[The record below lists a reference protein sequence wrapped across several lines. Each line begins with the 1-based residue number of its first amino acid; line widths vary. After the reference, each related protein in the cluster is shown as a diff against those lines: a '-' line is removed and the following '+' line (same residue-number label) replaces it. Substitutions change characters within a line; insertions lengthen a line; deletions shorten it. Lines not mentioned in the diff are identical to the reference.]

1 MNDKDYVRECPPKL
15 NAIIK
20 RVNLLPSDLEDFL
33 KNLSEM
39 RKQEVEENK
48 ISNFYLNYAQNLHSE
63 LQDYLLERE
72 GDIWFYGEELL
83 RELIRGKRALFI
95 LSIHSPQ
102 ERMVEKRRLQS
113 QQSRIQLKFTSTS
126 PENEAS
132 ARRLNE
138 AINRSGMKD
147 VNNELYHI
155 FKTFD
160 CVFAQHSY
168 PQVDENGIVK
178 LQLSDLAESFQTEKI
193 EAARI
198 RVCSACNNIYWAKK
212 TNAKSCGERKCVERK
227 KYLRKKAEEKIINE
241 KKADSRRKRNNQ
253 DFSNKENK

>member
-15 NAIIK
+15 NAVIK

-33 KNLSEM
+33 ENLSEK
-39 RKQEVEENK
+39 RKQGVEENK
-48 ISNFYLNYAQNLHSE
+48 ISSFYLNYAQNLHSE
-63 LQDYLLERE
+63 LQDYLLER
-72 GDIWFYGEELL
+72 GGNIWFYGEELL

-102 ERMVEKRRLQS
+102 ERMVEKNRLQS
-113 QQSRIQLKFTSTS
+113 QQSRIQPKFTS
-126 PENEAS
+126 PESEAS
-132 ARRLNE
+132 FRRLKE
-138 AINRSGMKD
+138 ASYRFGMID

-160 CVFAQHSY
+160 CVFVQHNY
-168 PQVDENGIVK
+168 PQVDENGIVI
-178 LQLSDLAESFQTEKI
+178 LQLSDLAESFHTEKI

-212 TNAKSCGERKCVERK
+212 INAKSCGERKCVERK
-227 KYLRKKAEEKIINE
+227 KYLRKKAEEKINNE
-241 KKADSRRKRNNQ
+241 MKADSLRKQLNQ
-253 DFSNKENK
+253 DFSNKEKKK